1 MSAHHAERH
10 AAILRRYEES
20 GARAAKQ
27 FADSGAATAKGTADT
42 SILRSMT
49 NINIGII
56 GSGGMARHHL
66 ERFSSME
73 TAKVVAIA
81 SRNEQTG
88 NQLAAAHKVEFIP
101 EWLHLVER
109 DDIDGVVICTHN
121 DSHGEL
127 SLAALRAD
135 KHVFVEY
142 PLASDVGDGE
152 EAVQLAKIRHR
163 VLRVSHPEAV
173 SNTHKALKQKIGE
186 LGDLLLTSFVR
197 LTPGR
202 GARPEILFN
211 LPVSGTPAHFFIY
224 YIYPIVDFFGGAA
237 SVKRSAVYEGLT
249 EHGQYDRFVN
259 TLTVEFKRGGIGQW
273 TWAGGIAINA
283 AEEHERYVLTEG
295 TISDAGDGWHCTT
308 PAGVTPLS
316 IPDSP
321 QQTLQELWL
330 SEIRDAAHQPPCLED
345 AEVALEAIRISLA
358 SEQAVNGRIQ
368 L

>member
-1 MSAHHAERH
+1 
-10 AAILRRYEES
+10 
-20 GARAAKQ
+20 
-27 FADSGAATAKGTADT
+27 
-42 SILRSMT
+42 MT
-49 NINIGII
+49 KIKIGII

-66 ERFSSME
+66 SRFDSME
-73 TAKVVAIA
+73 TAEVVAIA

-88 NQLAAAHKVEFIP
+88 NQLAAEHKTVFVP
-101 EWLHLVER
+101 DWHHLVER
-109 DDIDGVVICTHN
+109 EDIDGVVICTHN
-121 DSHGEL
+121 DSHGEIV
-127 SLAALRAD
+127 LAALQAD

-142 PLASDVGDGE
+142 PLASDVSQGE
-152 EAVQLAKIRHR
+152 AALELAGKLSR
-163 VLRVSHPEAV
+163 VLRVSHPEVV

-224 YIYPIVDFFGGAA
+224 HIYPIIDFFGGAA
-237 SVKRSAVYEGLT
+237 SVKKSAVYEGLR
-249 EHGQYDRFVN
+249 ENGQYDQFVN
-259 TLTVEFKRGGIGQW
+259 TLTIEFEYGGIGQW

-321 QQTLQELWL
+321 QPTLQELWL
-330 SEIRDAAHQPPCLED
+330 SEIYDAADQPSCLED
-345 AEVALEAIRISLA
+345 AAVALEAIRISLA
-358 SEQAVNGRIQ
+358 SE
-368 L
+368 

>member
-1 MSAHHAERH
+1 
-10 AAILRRYEES
+10 
-20 GARAAKQ
+20 
-27 FADSGAATAKGTADT
+27 
-42 SILRSMT
+42 MT
-49 NINIGII
+49 KIKIGII

-66 ERFSSME
+66 ARFAPMK
-73 TAKVVAIA
+73 TAEVVAIA

-88 NQLAAAHKVEFIP
+88 SQLAAEYETGFMP
-101 EWLHLVER
+101 EWHRLLER
-109 DDIDGVVICTHN
+109 DAIDGVVICTHN
-121 DSHGEL
+121 NSHGEIV
-127 SLAALRAD
+127 LAALQAD

-142 PLASDVGDGE
+142 PLASDVDEGE
-152 EAVQLAKIRHR
+152 AALKLAEKRGR

-224 YIYPIVDFFGGAA
+224 HIYPIVDFFGGAA
-237 SVKRSAVYEGLT
+237 SVKKRAVYKGLK
-249 EHGQYDRFVN
+249 ENGQYDRFVN

-295 TISDAGDGWHCTT
+295 TISDAGGEWHCTT
-308 PAGVTPLS
+308 PAGVTPLI

-321 QQTLQELWL
+321 QPTLQELWL
-330 SEIRDAAHQPPCLED
+330 SEIRDAADQPPNLED
-345 AEVALEAIRISLA
+345 AAVALEAVRVSLA
-358 SEQAVNGRIQ
+358 SGE
-368 L
+368 